1 MAASSSQL
9 SRCWGVIPAAGTGSR
24 MGSETPK
31 QYLEVAGATI
41 LEHSLAALLQCD
53 FIEAVVVAIRP
64 DDQIALTLPGLK
76 NPRVLLAEGGV
87 QRSDSVLAGLL
98 ALAERASPD
107 DWVLVHDAARPCVAP
122 EDISTLA
129 RVVIDSGVGGILAQ
143 PIVDTVKR
151 SDTKSQVYETLA
163 REHLWC
169 AQTPQM
175 FRLQVL
181 REALE
186 NAKVQGLSVT
196 DEASAMELAGQGV
209 QLVCGSSRNLKV
221 TVPQD
226 LPLAAFYLAG
236 QDTDAGC

>member
-1 MAASSSQL
+1 MADSSAQL
-9 SRCWGVIPAAGTGSR
+9 SKCWGIIPAAGIGSR

-31 QYLEVAGATI
+31 QYLEVAGATL

-53 FIEAVVVAIRP
+53 FIESVVVALHP
-64 DDQIALTLPGLK
+64 DDQTAVKLPSLK
-76 NPRVLLAEGGV
+76 GSRVLLAEGGA

-98 ALAERASPD
+98 ALAELASPD

-122 EDISTLA
+122 EDISALA
-129 RVVIDSGVGGILAQ
+129 GAVIDSGVGGILAQ

-151 SDTKSQVYETLA
+151 SNADNQVDETLP

-175 FRLQVL
+175 FRFQAL

-186 NAKVQGLSVT
+186 NAKLQGQPVT
-196 DEASAMELAGQGV
+196 DEASAMEFAGQGV
-209 QLVCGSSRNLKV
+209 QLVAGSASNLKV
-221 TVPQD
+221 TVPED
-226 LPLAAFYLAG
+226 LPLAEFYLVQ
-236 QDTDAGC
+236 QDANANR